1 MQVCVNSLKFT
12 LFRTFK
18 NIVMDLM
25 VQKYRFSKGRYIKQI
40 SLLDKFM
47 FKKVRSYNTGKE
59 GGGSRHSFGS

>member
-1 MQVCVNSLKFT
+1 
-12 LFRTFK
+12 
-18 NIVMDLM
+18 MDLM